1 MNKRAFRLVSLI
13 SALILLVPG
22 FAGPGQTSPATA
34 PWRPPMPRDSK
45 TPFAPK
51 PHKGNNIFKGDA
63 EKWLADAIFEI
74 EGEILEP
81 VDDKFISDYISQVG
95 QNLAKFS
102 VAPSTKYQF
111 VVTDSEEADSMSIG
125 AGRIYINIGM
135 LRSIENEDE
144 LAGVLAHEIGHDA
157 FGHSPKTVTRQLFWM
172 TGITKV
178 KSQEETK
185 AALLSLFKVY
195 RENRLAS
202 SGEQV
207 LGFSRFDELEADR
220 AAFYNAYKAGYNPRA
235 LGTLLQRLERKDKE
249 SLGSSYGM
257 LQFMQLI
264 FGSHPP
270 TPQRALA
277 LKWESNFVKM
287 RKKDD
292 LFQSSSFQEM
302 KRHLTKGQREQDS
315 SPDLSHATP
324 PTLVSPL

>member
-1 MNKRAFRLVSLI
+1 MNKRTFRLASLI
-13 SALILLVPG
+13 VALILIVPV
-22 FAGPGQTSPATA
+22 FAGPAQTSPATA
-34 PWRPPMPRDSK
+34 PWRPPTPRDSK

-51 PHKGNNIFKGDA
+51 PHKGNNIFRGDA
-63 EKWLADAIFEI
+63 EKWLADAILEI
-74 EGEILEP
+74 EGENLEP

-102 VAPSTKYQF
+102 VAPNTKYQF
-111 VVTDSEEADSMSIG
+111 VVTDSEEADSMSSG
-125 AGRIYINIGM
+125 AGRIYTTLGM

-144 LAGVLAHEIGHDA
+144 LAGILAHEIGHDA

-185 AALLSLFKVY
+185 AALLSLLKAY

-202 SGEQV
+202 VGEQV
-207 LGFSRFDELEADR
+207 LGFSRLGELEADR
-220 AAFYNAYKAGYNPRA
+220 AAFYNTYKAGYNPRA
-235 LGTLLQRLERKDKE
+235 LSTLLQRLERKKKE

-257 LQFMQLI
+257 SQFMQLI

-277 LKWESNFVKM
+277 MKWESNFVKM
-287 RKKDD
+287 PKRDD

-302 KRHLTKGQREQDS
+302 KRHLTKGQVKQSD
-315 SPDLSHATP
+315 
-324 PTLVSPL
+324 